1 MAIDSEWSFEEALAN
16 INRQYPPWGHVG
28 PQLRNRQLE
37 SWGQL
42 VGRTR
47 ALASY
52 DLAVEQNRSL
62 TGLGKSYSITIDT
75 LRRLR
80 AFFENLPDDLLDRER
95 KIIERLRTIGRES
108 HNIDAKRELTLRE
121 LGDKAEFIKDIVA
134 MANNGETSF
143 IIIGLEDGSFAP
155 IGSIAQRYT
164 KNDINQIISDKI
176 DPPVVVDYRE
186 ITINGNEYA
195 FIEINGTNPPY
206 IVARD
211 IVHNPTDRKRVR
223 VSKGTIY
230 VRHADRTEGISRA
243 ELEEMLKKRA

>member
-1 MAIDSEWSFEEALAN
+1 MAINSEWSFEEALVN
-16 INRQYPPWGHVG
+16 INQQYPPYGYVG
-28 PQLRNRQLE
+28 PQLRNRQIE

-52 DLAVEQNRSL
+52 DLAVEKNRSL
-62 TGLGKSYSITIDT
+62 TSLGRTYRLTIKT
-75 LRRLR
+75 LRCLR
-80 AFFENLPDDLLDRER
+80 TFFENLPDDLLDRER
-95 KIIERLRTIGRES
+95 KIIERLQTIGQES
-108 HNIDAKRELTLRE
+108 HNIDAKRELILRE
-121 LGDKAEFIKDIVA
+121 RGDKAEFIKDIVA
-134 MANNGETSF
+134 MANNGEPSF

-155 IGSIAQRYT
+155 VGSLTQRYT

-186 ITINGNEYA
+186 INIDGNEYA

-211 IVHNPTDRKRVR
+211 IVHGLQDRKRGR
-223 VSKGTIY
+223 VYKGTIY

-243 ELEEMLKKRA
+243 ELEEMLKKRK